1 MPSFT
6 VGPVMSTDD
15 ALRIGA
21 EQDPYFRTPEFSS
34 MMLENERLIK
44 CPTAHCGRRKPHGI
58 FSRLAYPI
66 VPCRDLPRFSP
77 GLAARRRSLV

>member
-21 EQDPYFRTPEFSS
+21 EQAPYFRTPEFSS

-44 CPTAHCGRRKPHGI
+44 CP
-58 FSRLAYPI
+58 
-66 VPCRDLPRFSP
+66 
-77 GLAARRRSLV
+77 AARCRSLV